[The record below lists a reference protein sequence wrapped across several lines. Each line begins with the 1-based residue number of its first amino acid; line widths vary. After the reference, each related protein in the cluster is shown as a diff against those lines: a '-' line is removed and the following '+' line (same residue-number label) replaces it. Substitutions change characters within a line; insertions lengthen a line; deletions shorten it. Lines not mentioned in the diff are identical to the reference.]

1 MRMKTKYLNFLNS
14 MRKKNIIPIV
24 EGDYVTV
31 INLNDLNPRQLN
43 YLQSKSIFQIDEI
56 ITKNG
61 VKYADVGYNIPLKLS
76 RFQKIENPYKYR
88 VLFLQ
93 FGLKLGTYGE
103 PDTENFFR
111 NLNNTS
117 ELFPIIINEKLPETR
132 VDFYNYSDLYR
143 LKDGYY
149 IKNINIKEY
158 DFIFFGFMS
167 NYTNIANLV
176 INYVVKNN
184 IPHMKYETFNYYHNK
199 AYQFDL
205 LEDLGYPYI
214 PSVMTTKLTPNLK
227 RNIASFGYPMIVKD
241 VYLDQ
246 GKGVFKMNNEEELV
260 KFFQNNNNLMLIQK
274 FIPNDGEFRVI
285 TVKNKVQLIAQ
296 KENIED
302 VNKLNIDNRK
312 SKKGTLPAN
321 VIQMCEDV
329 SKHLF
334 SDIIGFDIIQDKEN
348 GTYYIMET
356 NASPHFAMFSIVTGV
371 NLPDIIANYIVEEI
385 KKGNQ

>member
-14 MRKKNIIPIV
+14 MRKTNKIPII

-31 INLNDLNPRQLN
+31 INLNDLNPKQLE
-43 YLQSKSIFQIDEI
+43 YLQSKTIFQIDEI
-56 ITKNG
+56 TTKNG
-61 VKYADVGYNIPLKLS
+61 VKYADVGYKIPLKLS
-76 RFQKIENPYKYR
+76 RFQKIENPYKHR

-111 NLNNTS
+111 GLNNTS

-227 RNIASFGYPMIVKD
+227 RNIASFGYPLIIKD

-246 GKGVFKMNNEEELV
+246 GKGVFKMNNEEELI

-312 SKKGTLPAN
+312 SKKGILPAN

-334 SDIIGFDIIQDKEN
+334 SDIIGFDIIQDKED

-371 NLPDIIANYIVEEI
+371 NLPDIIANYIVEQI
-385 KKGNQ
+385 KKR